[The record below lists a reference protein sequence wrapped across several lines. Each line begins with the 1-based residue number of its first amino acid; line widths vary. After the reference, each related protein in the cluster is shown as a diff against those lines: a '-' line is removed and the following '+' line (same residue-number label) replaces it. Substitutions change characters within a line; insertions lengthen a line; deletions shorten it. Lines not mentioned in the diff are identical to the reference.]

1 MFELAVALI
10 IGVLTLLVIKF
21 LLAWGIVLGSRRKEP
36 ERAKRGP
43 VHQRWTSTEQQSPR
57 QRPPEQE
64 RVAKIWRH
72 RQREFAA
79 KQFKQAE
86 ENEWWRVLEV
96 SPYASAEEIRR
107 SYLGKIKQTH
117 PERVVWLAPEFL
129 YLYVNSS
136 KLLKA
141 AYTTGNRDL
150 WLSQVNCR

>member
-1 MFELAVALI
+1 MFELAGALI

-21 LLAWGIVLGSRRKEP
+21 LLARGIVLGSRRKEP
-36 ERAKRGP
+36 ERAKRRP
-43 VHQRWTSTEQQSPR
+43 VQQRWTPSEQPSQR

-64 RVAKIWRH
+64 RVAEIWRH

-79 KQFKQAE
+79 KQFKQPE

-117 PERVVWLAPEFL
+117 PDRVAWLAPQFL
-129 YLYVNSS
+129 SLAENRS
-136 KLLKA
+136 KILNA
-141 AYTTGNRDL
+141 AYTAATRARRENK
-150 WLSQVNCR
+150 